1 MFPLFPLCWVFF
13 IINGCCTLSNAF
25 FHVYWYDHV
34 IFAFHFVYD
43 VLHLL
48 ICKYCTPL
56 HPWSESHLIM
66 VYDFFNILL
75 DLVCQYFVEDF
86 SVYVHQ
92 WYWPI
97 VFFLCCI
104 FIWFWDW
111 DDAGLKKRVWESSL
125 FLDFLDSWRKMG
137 ISCSLGENLKSLKW
151 KGESYLQRRSHK
163 TISWLLKRNF
173 AGKKGLA
180 RSIQSYEKQRPTS

>member
-1 MFPLFPLCWVFF
+1 MPYLIKC
-13 IINGCCTLSNAF
+13 F
-25 FHVYWYDHV
+25 FHIFWYDHM
-34 IFAFHFVYD
+34 IFVFPFVY
-43 VLHLL
+43 VMYYIYWFANIL
-48 ICKYCTPL
+48 PFL
-56 HPWSESHLIM
+56 HPWDESHLIM
-66 VYDFFNILL
+66 VYDLFNVLL
-75 DLVCQYFVEDF
+75 NAVCQYFVEDF
-86 SVYVHQ
+86 NICVHQ

-125 FLDFLDSWRKMG
+125 FLDFLDSLRKMG

-180 RSIQSYEKQRPTS
+180 RSIQSYEKQGPTT